1 MLHVATKFAPIPE
14 AFQTAVD
21 AGFRC
26 AELWTDAA
34 VLADWQ
40 GVAERAAAYPL
51 RYGLHFPNR
60 KDLGPESLEHCVAL
74 YEALGCRAMVIHQ
87 PHYDLY
93 GADLLG
99 LKPDLVLAIEN
110 HRLKP
115 DALVEWFAKT
125 EYLTLDVE
133 HVWKFTLHDPSLE
146 KVWDTLDPLLKKHG
160 HKLRHVHLPG
170 YVPGYD
176 EHRPMYCNRD
186 FVFGM
191 FDRLARLGYDGL
203 IVSEV
208 EIEFQN
214 LNDLR
219 MDVILTD
226 TWHRQQSPPAR
237 RETDS
242 VLNR

>member
-1 MLHVATKFAPIPE
+1 MLNVATKFAPVTD
-14 AFQTAVD
+14 AFRTAAK
-21 AGFRC
+21 AGFQC

-34 VLADWQ
+34 VLADWKN
-40 GVAERAAAYPL
+40 VARRAAKFPL

-60 KDLGPESLEHCVAL
+60 KDLEPKSLKHCVAL
-74 YEALGCRAMVIHQ
+74 YEALECRAMVIHQ
-87 PHYDLY
+87 PHFDLY
-93 GADLLG
+93 GAELLR
-99 LKPDLVLAIEN
+99 LKPDMVLAIEN

-115 DALVEWFAKT
+115 EALAEWFAKT
-125 EYLTLDVE
+125 EFLTLDVE
-133 HVWKFTLHDPSLE
+133 HVWKFTLHDPPLE
-146 KVWDTLDPLLKKHG
+146 ELWKVLDPHLKKHG

-170 YVPGYD
+170 YVPNYD

-191 FDRLARLGYDGL
+191 FDRLARLDYDGL

-208 EIEFQN
+208 EIEYQN

-226 TWHRQQSPPAR
+226 TWHRQQTQRSR
-237 RETDS
+237 SETGN